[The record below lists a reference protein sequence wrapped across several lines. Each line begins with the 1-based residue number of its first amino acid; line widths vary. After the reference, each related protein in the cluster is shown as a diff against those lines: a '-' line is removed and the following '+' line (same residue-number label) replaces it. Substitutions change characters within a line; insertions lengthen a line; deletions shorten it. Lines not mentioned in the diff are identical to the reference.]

1 MTAVAKGYRK
11 DILDS
16 WDKSSKNDRKQL
28 LSDFLNAHMFVT
40 GPELE
45 KSLDHTA
52 PLLFARL
59 TASLRMTYLSV
70 PDSLFE
76 QIAAVEVFIKAAG
89 GLNFVEQ
96 FVDVGGPIA
105 LLDIIALKQVPS
117 HCKTQALQTLIS
129 LAESGLRYKCI
140 LCESNCIKVV
150 TECLARTD
158 DEDTRVT
165 ARELLLQI
173 GLVPPSKK
181 WCSQIYIA
189 FIALLASRSPRANH
203 LAVGGLRRL
212 QPLLGEVLPGIV
224 DPLINLLG
232 TLHLEVLLEACQLIK
247 QLVDFEK
254 TSDGVRNSIFQSL
267 ILKLKLGHTN
277 EGTFT
282 PDLIS
287 QLNDADEDGPPIPA
301 LVAQAG
307 AARCIAML
315 ITNSPKNAKELLKLD
330 VISWLLCSAGQYKYY
345 ESRRM
350 SFFSV
355 ANLLQRL
362 QDGG

>member
-1 MTAVAKGYRK
+1 MGAKGYRK

-76 QIAAVEVFIKAAG
+76 QIASVELFIKAARG
-89 GLNFVEQ
+89 
-96 FVDVGGPIA
+96 
-105 LLDIIALKQVPS
+105 
-117 HCKTQALQTLIS
+117 
-129 LAESGLRYKCI
+129 
-140 LCESNCIKVV
+140 
-150 TECLARTD
+150 
-158 DEDTRVT
+158 
-165 ARELLLQI
+165 LLLQI

-224 DPLINLLG
+224 DPLVNLLG

-267 ILKLKLGHTN
+267 ILKLKLGNTN

-315 ITNSPKNAKELLKLD
+315 IADSSKNAKQLLKLD
-330 VISWLLCSAGQYKYY
+330 VISCLLCSAGQHKYY

-350 SFFSV
+350 SFL
-355 ANLLQRL
+355 ALQIRNRHN
-362 QDGG
+362 